1 MGPTQRDWLGAGAL
15 TLVLVILIVLLVAS
29 AMGAEEAG
37 LAALRAMGRGGEA
50 ARDAGVNPVRAE
62 TVEAPE

>member
-1 MGPTQRDWLGAGAL
+1 MGPTPRDWLGAGAL

-50 ARDAGVNPVRAE
+50 ALRAMG
-62 TVEAPE
+62 